1 MSTLQTTLSHLYS
14 LVGDIPLHC
23 NCGKVCKLG
32 GLVVES
38 EGPQCALGDIVTLYS
53 KENVPLVDAEVIG
66 FQGPR
71 VLLMP
76 LGEQHDI
83 AYGCH
88 VVLSNYKKAVPI
100 GDILLGRVIGPLG
113 TPLDNKGP
121 LKCNWVEHFHS
132 KIPDAFKRP
141 VIDKAFETSVRAI
154 DTFTPIGLGQRMG
167 IFAGSG
173 VGKSTLLGMLA
184 KNSEADI
191 NVLALVGERG
201 RELNEFIEHDLGEA
215 GLKKSIVV
223 VATSDMAAPLRVRAA
238 FLATYIA
245 EFFRDCGKNVLFMMD
260 SVTRFAMA
268 QREIGLSLGEPPT
281 TRGYPPSVFG
291 ILPKLLERAGR
302 TPQGSITGFYTVLV
316 EGDEFNEPISDAV
329 RSILDGHIVLSRQ
342 LATANHFPAIDVL
355 ESISRVSRNVCTDS
369 ELETTSLARN
379 LLALYRRNED
389 LITVGAYSEGSNA
402 ELDRAVKKHE
412 SMQQFLRQDYSEK
425 ASRNESFNQL
435 SELLK

>member
-23 NCGKVCKLG
+23 NCGRVCKLG

-76 LGEQHDI
+76 LGDQHDI

-100 GDILLGRVIGPLG
+100 GDVLLGRVIGPLG

-201 RELNEFIEHDLGEA
+201 RELNEFITHDLGES

-379 LLALYRRNED
+379 LLALYRKNED

-402 ELDRAVKKHE
+402 ELDRAVEKRD

-425 ASRNESFNQL
+425 ASRNESFSRL

>member
-1 MSTLQTTLSHLYS
+1 M
-14 LVGDIPLHC
+14 
-23 NCGKVCKLG
+23 
-32 GLVVES
+32 
-38 EGPQCALGDIVTLYS
+38 
-53 KENVPLVDAEVIG
+53 
-66 FQGPR
+66 
-71 VLLMP
+71 
-76 LGEQHDI
+76 
-83 AYGCH
+83 
-88 VVLSNYKKAVPI
+88 
-100 GDILLGRVIGPLG
+100 
-113 TPLDNKGP
+113 
-121 LKCNWVEHFHS
+121 
-132 KIPDAFKRP
+132 
-141 VIDKAFETSVRAI
+141 
-154 DTFTPIGLGQRMG
+154 
-167 IFAGSG
+167 
-173 VGKSTLLGMLA
+173 
-184 KNSEADI
+184 
-191 NVLALVGERG
+191 GERG
-201 RELNEFIEHDLGEA
+201 RELNEFITHDLGES

-342 LATANHFPAIDVL
+342 LATANHLPAIDVL

-379 LLALYRRNED
+379 LLALYRKNED

-425 ASRNESFNQL
+425 ASRNESFSQL